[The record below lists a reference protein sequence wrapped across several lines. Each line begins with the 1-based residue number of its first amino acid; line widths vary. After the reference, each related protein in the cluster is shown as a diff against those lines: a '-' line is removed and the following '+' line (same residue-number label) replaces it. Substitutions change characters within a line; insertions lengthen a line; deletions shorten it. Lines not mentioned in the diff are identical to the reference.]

1 MAALNQYRRDEKPLW
16 LQQPWAVL
24 FDLVKLQKLRPW
36 DFNIATILSAF
47 LSEMR
52 RKGYIDFTASGMALL
67 SSATLFRMKSEQILK
82 FEEPPRPRQPKPA
95 EFIPPPLQLP
105 FRYEY
110 TSTTLEHLVD
120 VLREALKMEPLVGL
134 RPPKLAQL
142 EPAVPILQQVDE
154 FFLKIDE
161 KIDSLYERLA
171 AETKCVGEIRF
182 SDLVKSMDHLEAVRT
197 FLLVLF
203 LATRGLV
210 TLRQEEDFGEI
221 IIVPTERRN

>member
-1 MAALNQYRRDEKPLW
+1 VAALDQYRRDEKPLW

-67 SSATLFRMKSEQILK
+67 SSATLYRMKSEQILK
-82 FEEPPRPRQPKPA
+82 LEEPLRPPQPKPA

-134 RPPKLAQL
+134 HPPKLAQL

-171 AETKCVGEIRF
+171 TETRYVNEIRF
-182 SDLVKSMDHLEAVRT
+182 SDLVKSMDHLEVVRT

-210 TLRQEEDFGEI
+210 TLRQEEDLGEI
-221 IIVPTERRN
+221 LIVPTNG

>member
-1 MAALNQYRRDEKPLW
+1 MAALDQYRRDEKPLW

-67 SSATLFRMKSEQILK
+67 SSATLYRMKSEQILK
-82 FEEPPRPRQPKPA
+82 LEEPLRPPQPKPA

-134 RPPKLAQL
+134 HPPKLAQL

-171 AETKCVGEIRF
+171 AETRYVNEIRF
-182 SDLVKSMDHLEAVRT
+182 SDLVKSMDHLEVVRT

-210 TLRQEEDFGEI
+210 TLRQEEDLGEI
-221 IIVPTERRN
+221 LIVPTNG

>member
-1 MAALNQYRRDEKPLW
+1 MAALDQYRRDEKPLW

-67 SSATLFRMKSEQILK
+67 SSATLYRMKSEQILK
-82 FEEPPRPRQPKPA
+82 LEEPPRPPQPKPA

-134 RPPKLAQL
+134 HPPKLAQL

-171 AETKCVGEIRF
+171 TETRYVNEIRF
-182 SDLVKSMDHLEAVRT
+182 SDLVKSMDHLEVVRT

-210 TLRQEEDFGEI
+210 TLRQEEDLGEI
-221 IIVPTERRN
+221 LIVPTNG